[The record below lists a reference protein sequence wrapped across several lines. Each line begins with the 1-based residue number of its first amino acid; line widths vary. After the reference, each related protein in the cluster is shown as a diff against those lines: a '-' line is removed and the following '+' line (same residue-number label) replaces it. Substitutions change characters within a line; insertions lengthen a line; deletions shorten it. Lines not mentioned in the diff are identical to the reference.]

1 MENAAKALLIAGGIL
16 IAIILI
22 SMFLM
27 MYNRMTSIKKTQE
40 EKKEMEQLAAFNA
53 QYEAFDKK
61 LMYGVDVRT
70 LVNKVEENN
79 RNNPSE
85 TINVTF
91 EPGTEFENTDDFNKN
106 RYKCTSMKYS
116 ATTGK
121 VSEIVI
127 AKY

>member
-27 MYNRMTSIKKTQE
+27 MYNRMTSIKKAQE

-53 QYEAFDKK
+53 QYEAFNKK

-85 TINVTF
+85 TITIEF
-91 EPGTEFENTDDFNKN
+91 TEETKFNNSDDSNKN
-106 RYKCTSMKYS
+106 RYKCTSMEYS
-116 ATTGK
+116 STTGK
-121 VSEIVI
+121 VSKIVI
-127 AKY
+127 DKY

>member
-27 MYNRMTSIKKTQE
+27 MYNKMTSIKKAQE
-40 EKKEMEQLAAFNA
+40 EKKEMEQLTAFNA

-70 LVNKVEENN
+70 LDNKVQENNINNPTEQIKLKTPENYVNNDSVNKL
-79 RNNPSE
+79 
-85 TINVTF
+85 
-91 EPGTEFENTDDFNKN
+91 
-106 RYKCTSMKYS
+106 RYKCTSIKYS
-116 ATTGK
+116 NVTGK
-121 VSEIVI
+121 VNEITI
-127 AKY
+127 ENY

>member
-61 LMYGVDVRT
+61 IMYGVDVRT
-70 LVNKVEENN
+70 LVNKAEENN

-85 TINVTF
+85 TINVIF

-106 RYKCTSMKYS
+106 RYKCTSIKYS

>member
-70 LVNKVEENN
+70 LVNKAEENN

-85 TINVTF
+85 TINVIF
-91 EPGTEFENTDDFNKN
+91 EPGTEFKNTDDFNKN
-106 RYKCTSMKYS
+106 RYKCTSIKYS

>member
-27 MYNRMTSIKKTQE
+27 MYTRMTSIKKTQE

-70 LVNKVEENN
+70 LVNKAEENN

-85 TINVTF
+85 TINVIF

-106 RYKCTSMKYS
+106 RYKCTSIKYS